1 MALPSWRLVLAAA
14 LVAITAYAAPAA
26 MASSTLRVQSS
37 ATVEVVVAD
46 LGAVNHLG
54 IAFTSARI
62 RCSGADRVQGRAR
75 LTQLSGHTRVR
86 AFASRSTTV
95 ACDGKWHATSLVFDP
110 VDARFAPGHASYDAG
125 FVSCNQ
131 AGCRVAPTP
140 TETIRLRR
148 TG

>member
-1 MALPSWRLVLAAA
+1 MALPSWRLALAVA

-75 LTQLSGHTRVR
+75 LTQLSGITRVR
-86 AFASRSTTV
+86 AFASRPTTV

-110 VDARFAPGHASYDAG
+110 VDARFAPGHASYAAG
-125 FVSCNQ
+125 FVSCDQ
-131 AGCRVAPTP
+131 VGCRVAPTP
-140 TETIRLRR
+140 SVTIRLRR

>member
-1 MALPSWRLVLAAA
+1 MALPSWRLVLVVA

-26 MASSTLRVQSS
+26 MASSSLRVQSS

-46 LGAVNHLG
+46 VGAVNHLG

-62 RCSGADRVQGRAR
+62 SCSGADRVQGRAR
-75 LTQLSGHTRVR
+75 LTQLTGRTRVR
-86 AFASRSTTV
+86 AFASLPTTV
-95 ACDGKWHATSLVFDP
+95 ACDRKWHTTSLVFAPADG
-110 VDARFAPGHASYDAG
+110 RFAPGHASYDAG